1 MDKGGGTYKYK
12 AVFSDI
18 DGTLLNSSHQVTEGT
33 RKEILR
39 LQREGVPFVLV
50 SARMPQ
56 GMIPIQNQIGIR
68 TPMVCYGGG
77 LVLDENGKTLYSRC
91 ISLGQ
96 AMEIKDLLDGEFPQ
110 LCCNIYGGGK
120 WVVDDDRNP
129 WVLKEEAITALK
141 ARKGHMGEEF
151 AEAGGIHKFLIM
163 GEERLIQEAGERLKE
178 LYPHLSICPSSSVY
192 MEVMQ
197 GGVNKGAGVEV
208 LCRHLGIG
216 TEEAIAFGDGGN
228 DIDMLK
234 TVGRSYAMGNA
245 PADVKRSAD
254 HVTGDNDHEGLLAAL
269 RENFRQR

>member
-120 WVVDDDRNP
+120 WVVDDDWNP

-141 ARKGHMGEEF
+141 ARKGYMGEEF

-178 LYPHLSICPSSSVY
+178 LYPHLSICFFLRLYGSDAGRRK
-192 MEVMQ
+192 Q
-197 GGVNKGAGVEV
+197 GGRRGGPLPASGYWYRGSHR
-208 LCRHLGIG
+208 L
-216 TEEAIAFGDGGN
+216 GDGGN